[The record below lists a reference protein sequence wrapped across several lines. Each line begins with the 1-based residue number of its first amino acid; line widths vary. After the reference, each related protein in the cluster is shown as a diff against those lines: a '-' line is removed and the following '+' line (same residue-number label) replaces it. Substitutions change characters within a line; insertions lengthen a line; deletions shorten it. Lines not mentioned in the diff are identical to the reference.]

1 MRSGS
6 RRLSPPNEEG
16 WLTRCV
22 CATSQLLSAQRAAR
36 QSEASNQSSDAN
48 GASDG
53 AADSKPS
60 PWIEFR
66 SVGRIA
72 AYLVHRQKF
81 DFDPFADEG
90 DDETFAARLATAAGA
105 ATLGEDAA
113 VTARAAEP
121 RGPGRGGAGA
131 SAAAARAE
139 AAAAQDGPLISEPVA
154 EAEPI
159 SLTQSLLRDARA
171 GLSIAGLHLSGAVT
185 DARIAALEASADTD
199 IAAAEATRAAAAEAF
214 RVAHRRALRAG
225 KQFHQ
230 RSSHTLRR
238 IFTEVRVRRRRSTRL
253 RHAF

>member
-22 CATSQLLSAQRAAR
+22 CATAQLLSAQRAAR

-90 DDETFAARLATAAGA
+90 DDETFAARLATAAG
-105 ATLGEDAA
+105 LREG
-113 VTARAAEP
+113 
-121 RGPGRGGAGA
+121 
-131 SAAAARAE
+131 AAARN
-139 AAAAQDGPLISEPVA
+139 PRISR
-154 EAEPI
+154 
-159 SLTQSLLRDARA
+159 SSRR
-171 GLSIAGLHLSGAVT
+171 
-185 DARIAALEASADTD
+185 
-199 IAAAEATRAAAAEAF
+199 ATR
-214 RVAHRRALRAG
+214 
-225 KQFHQ
+225 
-230 RSSHTLRR
+230 SS
-238 IFTEVRVRRRRSTRL
+238 EWPRRSG
-253 RHAF
+253 